1 MRVQRYLWGV
11 FLACLASFCHAAPP
25 NIILILAD
33 DLGRECLDTYGGTY
47 GTPRLNALAAKGVRF
62 TRCHAL
68 PLCTPS
74 RVQLMT
80 GKYNSRNYI
89 AFGSLKPGEQTFA
102 HYLKRAGY
110 ATCVVGKWQLDGG
123 GTPGSPPGVHP
134 QEAGFDDYSL
144 WNYLERGSR
153 YADPLLKNRDTPLG
167 VRQGAYGPD
176 VQSDYALR
184 FLEQHKDGPFFLYY
198 TMTLVHEPFEATPDI
213 DDWSTARSQK
223 SLAHFAPM
231 VRYMDKLVGTLLDKV
246 HALGLDD
253 NTVILFTG
261 DNGTDRDVRT
271 RMADGSTVQG
281 GKGMTMETGTH
292 VPLLARWPGVTQPG
306 TTQEGLVGFED
317 FLPTL
322 LDIAGVKA
330 PTEFHCD
337 GTSFLPQIKGEA
349 VPRRPWQYAF
359 YNPLH
364 GPWPKTRYARDAHYK
379 LYEDGRLY
387 DSDADPLEQ
396 AALPQDKLND
406 AQGAVR
412 AQLQEVLTHAEEIR

>member
-1 MRVQRYLWGV
+1 MR
-11 FLACLASFCHAAPP
+11 FLCILLLAGIASVAHAAPP

-33 DLGRECLDTYGGTY
+33 DLGRECLDSYGGTY
-47 GTPRLNALAAKGVRF
+47 GTPHLNALAAQGVRF

-110 ATCVVGKWQLDGG
+110 ATGVVGKWQLDGG

-134 QEAGFDDYSL
+134 EQAGFDDYSL
-144 WNYLERGSR
+144 WNYIERGSR
-153 YADPLLKNRDTPLG
+153 YADPLLKNRDTPLA
-167 VRQGAYGPD
+167 VSKGAYGPD

-198 TMTLVHEPFEATPDI
+198 TLTLVHEPFEATPDI

-231 VRYMDKLVGTLLDKV
+231 VRYMDKLVGALLDKV

-261 DNGTDRDVRT
+261 DNGTDRDVQT

-281 GKGMTMETGTH
+281 GKGLTIETGTH
-292 VPLLARWPGVTQPG
+292 VPLLARWPGVTKPG

-322 LDIAGVKA
+322 LEIAGVPKPA
-330 PTEFHCD
+330 DAHLD
-337 GTSFLPQIKGEA
+337 GTSFLPQIKGETA
-349 VPRRPWQYAF
+349 ERRAWQYAF

-379 LYEDGRLY
+379 LYDDGRQY
-387 DSDADPLEQ
+387 DTVADPLEQ
-396 AALPQDKLND
+396 TPLPAEKLSAEATAARARLQD
-406 AQGAVR
+406 V
-412 AQLQEVLTHAEEIR
+412 LQHVEDTK